1 MKKTEKKFIEKIRK
15 IRDKMNEEIINLN
28 ADEIVDFYEKRLSE
42 IQKKGER
49 QLKRYNLLYF
59 DLIASSY

>member
-28 ADEIVDFYEKRLSE
+28 ADEIVDFYEKRLFE
-42 IQKKGER
+42 IQKKRG
-49 QLKRYNLLYF
+49 K
-59 DLIASSY
+59 AAKKV